1 MKLKKLVFN
10 LLVAA
15 TLMLLTCTACSE
27 LPDDTEFPD
36 YRPSTSDSTTTEE
49 PSKKN
54 EDESPWQPSTQ
65 VIWTIRD
72 LGNGEAALTGYDT
85 SGPAPKGNV
94 RLPESVSG
102 RKITEIAGWSG
113 IKNCTTIE
121 KLTIPGTVSTIG
133 NCAFENCNNLKEL
146 TLENGVISIAAH
158 AFDGCNSLQKISL
171 PNTIIGVGDYAFAR
185 CTSLKTAVLPNWLTS
200 VSQGLFLSCESLESV
215 YIPAYVAEI
224 QADAFGGCKNLKNVY
239 YGGTPKQWLEL
250 KIDGDGNGY
259 LTAATV
265 HYQAKP
271 SDVN

>member
-27 LPDDTEFPD
+27 LPDDTESPD

-94 RLPESVSG
+94 QLPESVSG

-113 IKNCTTIE
+113 INNCTTIE

-158 AFDGCNSLQKISL
+158 AFDGCNSLQK
-171 PNTIIGVGDYAFAR
+171 FR
-185 CTSLKTAVLPNWLTS
+185 F
-200 VSQGLFLSCESLESV
+200 Q
-215 YIPAYVAEI
+215 I
-224 QADAFGGCKNLKNVY
+224 QL
-239 YGGTPKQWLEL
+239 
-250 KIDGDGNGY
+250 
-259 LTAATV
+259 
-265 HYQAKP
+265 
-271 SDVN
+271 